1 MVIRA
6 HSFVE
11 DRASGALNIDN
22 STKFAEANLSY
33 LTKTFGS
40 SGDRRTWTYS
50 TWVKRNLRDREALF
64 SAGAS
69 TNASFGIE
77 FQANGAVGEEELY
90 LYDYSSS
97 SGFLWVLR
105 TQDYFTDVCGWYHIV
120 LVFNTTESTNTDRI
134 KLYINNKRI
143 TNWNSSP
150 SASWPSQNYEGYVN
164 TTEEHSIG
172 KYVGSTYYYNGY
184 MSQVNFIDGQALDP
198 TYFGFT
204 DSLTGS
210 WRPKLYDGTYG
221 TNGFYLPLDGSAEFG
236 QDKSGKGNNFTSF
249 GLGYYPFNEPGAAA
263 YPINDTTSQGN
274 IAVGGVRGRVGVA
287 VTVYNSKYYLD
298 GEEAKTVNFV
308 PGQTVT
314 FDTSDTTVG
323 GHPFRLSGSSNGSHN
338 AFYSVDFDGT
348 GDYLSL
354 ASSSDFDFGTDDY
367 TIECWIYLD
376 AAAYNGLWT
385 AGGSYNSGVS
395 LVVDSNGKFWLYD
408 GAYLIE
414 SANNAVSTGQWYH
427 VAVSRSSNTVKLFAN
442 GAEIGSATQG
452 SIPQGAFYVG
462 AEVASGGSAS
472 EINGKIS
479 DFRVVKGTAVYTSD
493 FQPPSVPLTN
503 ITNTKL
509 LCCNSSTTTG
519 STVTPGTI
527 TANGDP
533 TSSND
538 NPYDEYVYGT
548 VTSISEGTV
557 GAATTITIPH
567 NSPSNLYYYCTQHS
581 GMGGAVSIGATD
593 HSIADPYAWKNT
605 LALTGIDGADS
616 SHLVNCLEAQ
626 KTVTFN
632 SAGISSA
639 KSNFYSHSIYFD
651 GTNDDVTITST
662 DGLDIGEGDFTVE
675 GWVWNNLS
683 QEQSYVTNWHN
694 GGQFQVQMSSGGAL
708 QASWAPYSTAV
719 YAITD
724 TKALPLYCWVHF
736 AYVRKGSTFTLYK
749 DGKSVG
755 TQTSDATT
763 TTTHNIILG
772 ENGINQ
778 DRDLQGYLQDI
789 RIYKGVAKYTE
800 NFLPVSTQPDVIQDS
815 PSGTSYDT
823 ESKQLDDGCVEF
835 NGINSELNWTD
846 HADFDMGTDDFCE
859 EFWVFPQ
866 YQQASD
872 RQNVLGTKTA
882 WGNGYFLVQVSH
894 PSYPGQVAIWWYY
907 DGTYITASSSSRL
920 PENKWSH
927 VACIRASN
935 TFKIFIDGRLDSTTT
950 ITNPGPIDLSLGG
963 MNLGYHGVSD
973 KYLRARISNLRVVKG
988 SQVYTQDFV
997 PSKKPLENITGTK
1010 LLCCQNPKDPT
1021 AAAVTGSSIS
1031 NGPSGVTAKT
1041 ITAHGDVSA
1050 TSGKV
1055 HPNGYRLGIVEFDG
1069 TDDYL
1074 EIPNSDDWDLG
1085 TTWTIECWVYFESL
1099 TDYDTIVAQGSNGWY
1114 MSGVVGAKMQFYD
1127 FDGGEI
1133 IESASSS
1140 LSTTTWHHVAI
1151 VNNGGTAQWYIDGS
1165 ASGSTASF
1173 NASNHSGTLQ
1183 IGSQGGGWD
1192 LNGKITNLR
1201 IVKGTAIYTGAFTVP
1216 TAPLEWVD
1224 NTVLLC
1230 CRSST
1235 DVTASGPTRSAVARS
1250 SNIFKDNIHT
1260 VEGQKSGYCT
1270 WNALDNA
1277 QGILSDS
1284 ALYWRSGTPGNI
1296 TGTLGM
1302 PMNSGKY
1309 YFEYYIENGDMSG
1322 VLGIGHGSVARAA
1335 DFALG
1340 DFNGIG
1346 NKIYGY
1352 SPNGSTY
1359 ENSTDTLYGPAMVK
1373 GTNISVLFD
1382 SDTRDLEFWWN
1393 GISQGVAYRV
1403 EVPPKGRHY
1412 TPMCHGNSGDSG
1424 NPIQFR
1430 GNWGQQP
1437 FKYPVPEGYK
1447 TLCTANIQTD
1457 IPNPKR
1463 YVGISTWT
1471 GNETAGRQMYLE
1483 FQPDLILGKAR
1494 NDSTNWFWT
1503 DSVRGSN
1510 KFLYSN
1516 TYGAEATTANIL
1528 NIDDVNDAGFKL
1540 GSSGSLN
1547 GTSAYNYF
1555 AYAFKAGGNKNTFN
1569 IDDVGYASASDAGLS
1584 AATNNLTLTGASVGT
1599 KQGFSIISYTS
1610 VADPGS
1616 TCTFAHGLSKAPE
1629 LLIAKD
1635 RDGSSN
1641 IDNWGVYYTVNGNN
1655 TNWITLNHTD
1665 PQGSNA
1671 SGQTLN
1677 GVANVFANLGSD
1689 RVYISSNSYANAN
1702 NADGR
1707 NMIAYAWHSV
1717 EGFSKFGIYK
1727 GSAAADEGGAFTYLG
1742 FKPAMLIL
1750 MDITTGSNW
1759 AVVDTTRTPGNPNQK
1774 RSRLNTTD
1782 SEGSVTWIDLLSNG
1796 FKCRAATFPNAAKTY
1811 LYFAWADSPF
1821 SNMYGA
1827 LSNTR

>member
-11 DRASGALNIDN
+11 DRASGALNTDN

-64 SAGAS
+64 TAGAS
-69 TNASFGIE
+69 TSASFGIE

-90 LYDYSSS
+90 LYDYSST

-172 KYVGSTYYYNGY
+172 KYVDSTYYYNGY

-249 GLGYYPFNEPGAAA
+249 GLGYYPFNESGAAA

-314 FDTSDTTVG
+314 FNTSDTTVG

-427 VAVSRSSNTVKLFAN
+427 VAVSRSSNTVKLFSN

-462 AEVASGGSAS
+462 AEVASNGSAS

-593 HSIADPYAWKNT
+593 HSVADPYAWKNT
-605 LALTGIDGADS
+605 LALIGIDGVDS

-651 GTNDDVTITST
+651 GTDDDVTITST

-675 GWVWNNLS
+675 GWVYNTRS

-708 QASWAPYSTAV
+708 QASWAPYSVAV
-719 YAITD
+719 YAVTD
-724 TKALPLYCWVHF
+724 TKVLPLNTWVHF

-755 TQTSDATT
+755 TQTSAATT

-835 NGINSELNWTD
+835 NGINSDLNWTD

-866 YQQASD
+866 YQQATD

-907 DGTYITASSSSRL
+907 DGSYITASSSSRL

-963 MNLGYHGVSD
+963 MNLGYHGNSD

-1021 AAAVTGSSIS
+1021 AAAVTGSSVS
-1031 NGPSGVTAKT
+1031 NGPAGVTPKT

-1050 TSGKV
+1050 TSGKT
-1055 HPNGYRLGIVEFDG
+1055 HPNGYRIGIVEFDG

-1074 EIPNSDDWDLG
+1074 EIPDSDDWDLG
-1085 TTWTIECWVYFESL
+1085 TTWTIECWVNFDSL
-1099 TDYDTIVAQGSNGWY
+1099 TGYDTVVAHGSGGWY
-1114 MSGVVGAKMQFYD
+1114 MSGVSGGKMQFYD
-1127 FDGGEI
+1127 FDGGDI
-1133 IESASSS
+1133 IESAGSSV
-1140 LSTTTWHHVAI
+1140 STSTWTHVAI

-1165 ASGSTASF
+1165 ASGSTASI
-1173 NASNHSGTLQ
+1173 NASDHSATLQ
-1183 IGSQGGGWD
+1183 IGSQGGAWD
-1192 LNGKITNLR
+1192 FGGKITNLR
-1201 IVKGTAIYTGAFTVP
+1201 IVKGTAIYTSAFSVP
-1216 TAPLEWVD
+1216 LAPLEWVD

-1270 WNALDNA
+1270 WNAIDKA
-1277 QGILSDS
+1277 YGTVSDS
-1284 ALYWRSGTPGNI
+1284 GLYWTAGTPGNI

-1309 YFEYYIENGDMSG
+1309 YFEYYIEDGDMSG
-1322 VLGIGHGSVARAA
+1322 VLGIGHGSVARTA
-1335 DFALG
+1335 DVALG
-1340 DFNGIG
+1340 DFNGTG
-1346 NKIYGY
+1346 TKIYGY

-1359 ENSTDTLYGPAMVK
+1359 ENSTDTLYGPAFVK
-1373 GTNISVLFD
+1373 GTNLSILFD

-1403 EVPPKGRHY
+1403 EAPTKGRHY
-1412 TPMCHGNSGDSG
+1412 TPMCHGNSISG
-1424 NPIQFR
+1424 GPIQVR

-1447 TLCTANIQTD
+1447 TLCAANIQTD

-1471 GNETAGRQMYLE
+1471 GNETAGRQIYLE

-1528 NIDDVNDAGFKL
+1528 NIDDANDAGFKL

-1629 LLIAKD
+1629 LLITKD
-1635 RDGSSN
+1635 RDSGNN

-1665 PQGSNA
+1665 PEGNNA
-1671 SGQTLN
+1671 SGETLN
-1677 GVANVFANLGSD
+1677 GVANVFANLSSD

-1702 NADGR
+1702 NSDGR

-1742 FKPAMLIL
+1742 FKPAMLII
-1750 MDITTGSNW
+1750 MDITSGSNW
-1759 AVVDTTRTPGNPNQK
+1759 AVVDTTRTTGNPNQK
-1774 RSRLNTTD
+1774 RSRMNTTD

-1796 FKCRAATFPNAAKTY
+1796 FKCRASTFPNAAKTY